1 MAAFLIYRVFGANL
15 TPRGSS
21 IFAKLHLNQRGSA
34 HLGASFTR
42 LLVTG
47 SEIVLFFWMIAVL
60 AFSLLIIS
68 FFLL

>member
-1 MAAFLIYRVFGANL
+1 MAAFLIYRIFGPNL

-21 IFAKLHLNQRGSA
+21 TFAKLSLSQRRSA

-47 SEIVLFFWMIAVL
+47 SEIVLFVWMIAVL
-60 AFSLLIIS
+60 AFSLLIICC
-68 FFLL
+68 FFL

>member
-1 MAAFLIYRVFGANL
+1 MAANL

-21 IFAKLHLNQRGSA
+21 IFANLRLDQRRSA
-34 HLGASFTR
+34 LLGARFTR

-68 FFLL
+68 CFFL

>member
-1 MAAFLIYRVFGANL
+1 MAAFLIYRIFGPNL
-15 TPRGSS
+15 TP
-21 IFAKLHLNQRGSA
+21 

-68 FFLL
+68 CFFL

>member
-1 MAAFLIYRVFGANL
+1 MAAFLIYRIFGPNL

-21 IFAKLHLNQRGSA
+21 IFA
-34 HLGASFTR
+34 HLGAGFTR

-47 SEIVLFFWMIAVL
+47 SEIVVFFWMIAVL

-68 FFLL
+68 CFFL